1 MTRRI
6 GLDVGGT
13 NIKLVVLEGDEVV
26 DRASEPTRSEDGPE
40 AVLDRLAGLARASGE
55 AASVGV
61 AFPGLFDADGRG
73 LLFPN
78 LHGDWRGRPIREPLS
93 RALGRPVGLVNDG
106 HAFTLAEAR
115 VGAARGAR
123 DVMCVVCGT
132 GVGAG
137 LVLDGRLH
145 LGIDDRAGEI
155 GHHTVVLDGHA
166 CKCGNRGCLELYA
179 GARAIT
185 QTAGRESFDET
196 VGAARAGDETAVAA
210 IRRAGELI
218 GVAVANL
225 IIFLTPER
233 VVIGGGVA
241 EAEEL
246 LMEPLREELARRA
259 GNVAPL
265 EQIEV
270 VRATLGPEAGA
281 IGAALFAA
289 EAPRGTMAR

>member
-1 MTRRI
+1 MTRHV

-13 NIKLVVLEGDEVV
+13 NIKLVVLDEDEVV
-26 DRASEPTRSEDGPE
+26 ERGSEPTRSEEGPE
-40 AVLDRLAGLARASGE
+40 AVLDRLAALARTGGD

-61 AFPGLFDADGRG
+61 AFPGLVDGEGRG
-73 LLFPN
+73 VLFPN
-78 LHGDWRGRPIREPLS
+78 LQGDWHGRPIREPLA
-93 RALGRPVGLVNDG
+93 RALDRPVALVNDG
-106 HAFTLAEAR
+106 HAFALAEAR
-115 VGAARGAR
+115 VGAAAGAR
-123 DVMCVVCGT
+123 NVMCVVCGT

-145 LGIDDRAGEI
+145 LGIQDRAGEI
-155 GHHTVVLDGHA
+155 GHHTVVLDGPV
-166 CKCGNRGCLELYA
+166 CNCGNRGCLELFA
-179 GARAIT
+179 GARAIARA
-185 QTAGRESFDET
+185 AGRDTFDDT
-196 VGAARAGDETAVAA
+196 LAAARAGDDAAEAA

-225 IIFLTPER
+225 TIFLTPER

-246 LMEPLREELARRA
+246 LMEPLCAELVRRA

-265 EQIEV
+265 EEIEV

-289 EAPRGTMAR
+289 DGR